1 MKAGCQICQ
10 VISGDIFVVFSDLY
24 VAISF
29 KDILWDII
37 SLSKRNFPKTFP
49 FFGLLKL
56 FCYLLNSPRL
66 LENVFYDIKNDIYIM
81 NMSVNKPLCK
91 SREVCQVS

>member
-29 KDILWDII
+29 KDILWNII

-49 FFGLLKL
+49 FIGLLKL
-56 FCYLLNSPRL
+56 FCYLLDSPRL
-66 LENVFYDIKNDIYIM
+66 LENVFYDIKKDIYIM
-81 NMSVNKPLCK
+81 NMLVNKPLCK
-91 SREVCQVS
+91 SREV